1 MNGVK
6 GSPVLPSD
14 DPVFM
19 LESLT
24 HTRIKTIRLT
34 TVQHSRS
41 SGKWK
46 DCHNREN
53 REQLMKMWDLT

>member
-1 MNGVK
+1 MNEEK
-6 GSPVLPSD
+6 GSPLLLFN

-24 HTRIKTIRLT
+24 CIKIETTIRLST
-34 TVQHSRS
+34 IQLS

-46 DCHNREN
+46 DCHNWEN
-53 REQLMKMWDLT
+53 WEQLM